1 MTHNELSG
9 FRLFDTISQTDI
21 DILLGACEER
31 ILMSGETLFNE
42 GDISDSIWLLKSGR
56 VDICKNIRASI
67 DRTLA
72 SLGPGEVIGEM
83 GFIDQS
89 LRSASALT
97 TEPSVLLVLSRTA
110 FMAIG
115 QERPALAAVFYRN
128 LSLILAERLRTTIEL
143 YRDSVAFSIEATGAG
158 RLNLLALSE
167 ELKPVS
173 ILLSSG
179 TVVAGH
185 ILQMDQSPAGY
196 TIVVKDKHG
205 KLGIIPYQAIQQI
218 TLE

>member
-1 MTHNELSG
+1 MSQHNLHTIP
-9 FRLFDTISQTDI
+9 LFDTLTAAEAEA
-21 DILLGACEER
+21 LLASCQER
-31 ILMSGETLFNE
+31 TLLAGETLFHE
-42 GDISDSIWLLKSGR
+42 GEIGDSIWLVKSGR
-56 VDICKNIRASI
+56 VDICKNIRADI

-89 LRSASALT
+89 RRSATART
-97 TEPSVLLVLSRTA
+97 TEASVLLVLSRDA

-115 QERPALAAVFYRN
+115 QQQPALAATFYRN

-143 YRDSVAFSIEATGAG
+143 YRESVAFSIEATGAG

-173 ILLSSG
+173 LLLSSG
-179 TVVAGH
+179 TTVSGL
-185 ILQMDQSPAGY
+185 ILQMDQTPAGY
-196 TIVVKDKHG
+196 TIVIKDKNG